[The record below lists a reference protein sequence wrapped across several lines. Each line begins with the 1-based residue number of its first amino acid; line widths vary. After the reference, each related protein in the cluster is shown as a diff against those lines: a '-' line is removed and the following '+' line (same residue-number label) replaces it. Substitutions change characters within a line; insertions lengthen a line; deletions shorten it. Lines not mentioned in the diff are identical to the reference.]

1 MSPVGEVAYGCSSR
15 VSWLLV
21 DECSYAVD
29 LNVFVD
35 LSLEESSER
44 GLVHV
49 RG

>member
-1 MSPVGEVAYGCSSR
+1 MGEVAYRCCSL
-15 VSWLLV
+15 VMWLLV

-29 LNVFVD
+29 LDVFVD